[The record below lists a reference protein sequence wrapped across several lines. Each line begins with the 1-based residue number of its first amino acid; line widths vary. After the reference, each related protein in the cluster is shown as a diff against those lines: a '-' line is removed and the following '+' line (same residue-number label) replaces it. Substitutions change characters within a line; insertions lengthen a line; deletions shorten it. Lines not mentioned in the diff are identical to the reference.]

1 MKIVNNGDSSGVFH
15 LAHQLCLLGKSS
27 THIILPALMAYSQ
40 FVGFINVVSGAL
52 IYNKYKDRE
61 SFVGEY
67 SIKITHN
74 DPPSHPLHP
83 FHLLDPALILVPLL
97 MTILGSCTIGLA
109 LLGCFGMALR
119 SKLRS
124 IIFFTLNMLIMFSEI
139 CLGSY
144 WWHDSKNFMQFPQL
158 FNWFL
163 QSDLS
168 TGEEWATLQI
178 KVKIKI

>member
-1 MKIVNNGDSSGVFH
+1 MN
-15 LAHQLCLLGKSS
+15 
-27 THIILPALMAYSQ
+27 YSQ
-40 FVGFINVVSGAL
+40 FVGFINVVSGGL

-61 SFVGEY
+61 SFVGGY
-67 SIKITHN
+67 SFNNNYTK
-74 DPPSHPLHP
+74 DPPSHYSHA
-83 FHLLDPALILVPLL
+83 FYLLDPALILVPLI

-163 QSDLS
+163 HSDLS

-178 KVKIKI
+178 KV